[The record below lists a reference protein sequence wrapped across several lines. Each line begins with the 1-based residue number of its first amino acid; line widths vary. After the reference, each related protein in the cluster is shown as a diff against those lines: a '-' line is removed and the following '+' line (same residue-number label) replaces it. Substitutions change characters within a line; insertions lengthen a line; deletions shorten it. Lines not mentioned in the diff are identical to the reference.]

1 MFRFLSPESEDL
13 SLSLYQVSGGLVFGD
28 VHLYAISF
36 FAGPI
41 VELDS
46 KAGLHSSWKGAQVN
60 ALLRI
65 NLTIGAGL
73 SHGVTFGQIQKQ
85 DLLTPKFQI
94 GLVSLLSFLKCF
106 LMPFPVIPD
115 SVP

>member
-1 MFRFLSPESEDL
+1 
-13 SLSLYQVSGGLVFGD
+13 VSGGLVFGV
-28 VHLYAISF
+28 VHLYAMSF

-46 KAGLHSSWKGAQVN
+46 KAGHHSSWKGAQVN

-73 SHGVTFGQIQKQ
+73 SHGVTFGQFQKQ

-94 GLVSLLSFLKCF
+94 GLVRFYLK
-106 LMPFPVIPD
+106 P
-115 SVP
+115 